1 MDIII
6 VLLLIVPVVM
16 IILLIAIYSKTNQQQ
31 EFIYGLEQRIKE
43 LTDQI
48 KILSLQRTEPV
59 ETKKKEQPFAETP
72 PPIKPIIQ
80 PEEKKKDIPDP
91 VNLQKPMPV
100 YQSPPPPP
108 TPAKPVAAFE
118 EPKKQIEILKPEPK
132 PDWWQTWLQNNPDLE
147 KFIGENLANKIGIA
161 VLVLGISFFVK
172 YAIDKDWINEIGRV
186 MIGLAAGG
194 LLIGLAHRTRN
205 SYRSFSSVLVGGGLS
220 VFYFTIAYAFHQ
232 YHLIPQQA
240 AFGIMILI
248 TAFAV
253 GLSILYDRIELAILA
268 TLGGFITPFL
278 VTTGQDNY
286 IALFT
291 YLCILN
297 TGLMV
302 LAWFKRWSAINF
314 IALFFTILIYGG
326 WLGRRFIVGTPLP
339 IEAAFFFAT
348 IFYFQFLAMNILN
361 NVRKKR
367 AFGAFDFIAVF
378 SINFLYFSAGMLI
391 LDELSAGKY
400 QGLFTASLGAI
411 NLALAWYFY
420 RRKQMD
426 RNFIYLLIG
435 LTITFISL
443 AAPVQLK
450 GNHITLFWAAES
462 VVLFW
467 LFQRS
472 RITLIKI
479 FSVLVLALMFISLV
493 MDWNQVYRTSL
504 TIPILTNRGFVTN
517 LVVAAALFIYYQMMR
532 READSYFLHDLTNK
546 AMRKFLLISG
556 FIIVFLSGVFEI
568 ANQFTHRY
576 AETNL
581 YILYLQLYTYLFA
594 NGILMRYRK
603 SVYLRITVTILCFL
617 LYIFCLDAN
626 YLATFEMLTTGA
638 NRAHFWAHWIAAI
651 LFGKLLFDLVQYFRQ
666 NLSTYKKV
674 EAGFSWLASVVIVF
688 FVSVELYHVTLW
700 VNRAGEIN
708 WDYWENLYF
717 KAGLS
722 IIWGICAFAMMWLGM
737 KYKFSTLRIIS
748 LTLILITLAKLFFY
762 DIRNIPPG
770 GKIAAFILLGV
781 LLLIISFM
789 YQRLKKIIIDDKLE
803 ET

>member
-16 IILLIAIYSKTNQQQ
+16 IILLIAIYSKTSQQQ
-31 EFIYGLEQRIKE
+31 EFIYGLEQRIRE

-48 KILSLQRTEPV
+48 KNLSLQRPEPV
-59 ETKKKEQPFAETP
+59 EPKKEQPVAETP
-72 PPIKPIIQ
+72 PPIKPIFQ
-80 PEEKKKDIPDP
+80 PEETKKDIPEP
-91 VNLQKPMPV
+91 FNLQRPKPI
-100 YQSPPPPP
+100 YQTPPPPP
-108 TPAKPVAAFE
+108 TPATPIAAFE
-118 EPKKQIEILKPEPK
+118 EPKKPIETLKREPK
-132 PDWWQTWLQNNPDLE
+132 QDWWQTWLQNNPDLE

-172 YAIDKDWINEIGRV
+172 YAIDKEWINEIGRV
-186 MIGLAAGG
+186 IIGLAAGG
-194 LLIGLAHRTRN
+194 LLIAVAHRTRN

-268 TLGGFITPFL
+268 TLGGFLTPFL
-278 VTTGQDNY
+278 VSTGQDNY
-286 IALFT
+286 TALFT

-302 LAWFKRWSAINF
+302 LAWFKKWRAINF

-326 WLGRRFIVGTPLP
+326 WLGRRLIVGPSLP
-339 IEAAFFFAT
+339 VQAALLFAT
-348 IFYFQFLAMNILN
+348 IFYFQFLVMNILN
-361 NVRKKR
+361 NVRKRKT
-367 AFGAFDFIAVF
+367 FGAFDFIVVL
-378 SINFLYFSAGMLI
+378 SINFLYLSAGMLI
-391 LDELSAGKY
+391 LDEWNGGKY

-420 RRKQMD
+420 SRKQMD

-450 GNHITLFWAAES
+450 GNYITLFWAAES

-479 FSVLVLALMFISLV
+479 FSVLVLALMFVSLV
-493 MDWNQVYRTSL
+493 MDWNQVYNSGL
-504 TIPILTNRGFVTN
+504 TIPVLLNKGFVTN
-517 LVVAAALFIYYQMMR
+517 LVVTIALFIYYQMMR
-532 READSYFLHDLTNK
+532 READSYFLQDVTNK
-546 AMRKFLLISG
+546 AMRNVLLISG
-556 FIIVFLSGVFEI
+556 FIVLFLSGVLEI
-568 ANQFTHRY
+568 ANQFNHRFS
-576 AETNL
+576 ETNL
-581 YILYLQLYTYLFA
+581 YILYLELYTYLFA
-594 NGILMRYRK
+594 NVILLLYKK
-603 SVYLRITVTILCFL
+603 SADLRITVTIICFL

-626 YLATFEMLTTGA
+626 YRATFEMLTTGA

-651 LFGKLLFDLVQYFRQ
+651 LFGKLLYDLVQYFRQ
-666 NLSTYKKV
+666 NLTIYKKIEV
-674 EAGFSWLASVVIVF
+674 GFSWLVSVVIVF
-688 FVSVELYHVTLW
+688 FVSVEFYHLTLW
-700 VNRAGEIN
+700 LNRATEAN
-708 WDYWENLYF
+708 WDYWENLYS

-722 IIWGICAFAMMWLGM
+722 IIWGICAFVIMWIGM
-737 KYKFSTLRIIS
+737 KHKSSTLRIIS
-748 LTLILITLAKLFFY
+748 LSLILVTLAKLFLY

>member
-6 VLLLIVPVVM
+6 VLLLIVPVAM

-43 LTDQI
+43 LTEHVKNLTVQKSD
-48 KILSLQRTEPV
+48 V
-59 ETKKKEQPFAETP
+59 HDVKKKEEPTPQTP
-72 PPIKPIIQ
+72 PVIKPSIQ
-80 PEEKKKDIPDP
+80 QQDHTQQAPEP
-91 VNLQKPMPV
+91 VNLQKPVPSH
-100 YQSPPPPP
+100 QPPPPP
-108 TPAKPVAAFE
+108 IAKPVAAFE
-118 EPKKQIEILKPEPK
+118 QPNVKLQPEIPKVEPK
-132 PDWWQTWLQNNPDLE
+132 PDWWQSWLQNNPDLE

-172 YAIDKDWINEIGRV
+172 YAIDKDWINEVGRV
-186 MIGLAAGG
+186 IIGLAAGG

-220 VFYFTIAYAFHQ
+220 VFYFTIAYAFHEYQ
-232 YHLIPQQA
+232 LLPQQA
-240 AFGIMILI
+240 AFGVMILI
-248 TAFAV
+248 TTFAV

-278 VTTGQDNY
+278 VSTGQDNY

-326 WLGRRFIVGTPLP
+326 WLGRRLIIGTSLP
-339 IEAAFFFAT
+339 VQAALLFAT
-348 IFYFQFLAMNILN
+348 IFYFQFLIMNILN
-361 NVRKKR
+361 NVRRKR
-367 AFGAFDFIAVF
+367 VFGAFDFIVVF
-378 SINFLYFSAGMLI
+378 TINFLYFAAGMLI
-391 LDELSAGKY
+391 LDEWSDGKY

-420 RRKQMD
+420 SRKQID

-443 AAPVQLK
+443 AAPVQLQ

-472 RITLIKI
+472 RIVLIKI
-479 FSVLVLALMFISLV
+479 FSVLVLTLMFVSLI
-493 MDWNQVYRTSL
+493 MDWDDVYTSALPLPIILNKGLVTSL
-504 TIPILTNRGFVTN
+504 AVT
-517 LVVAAALFIYYQMMR
+517 AALFVYYQMMR
-532 READSYFLHDLTNK
+532 READSYFLRSITNR
-546 AMRKFLLISG
+546 AVRTVLLVSG
-556 FIIVFLSGVFEI
+556 FIVLFLSGVFEI
-568 ANQFTHRY
+568 ANQFIHRFS
-576 AETNL
+576 ETNL
-581 YILYLQLYTYLFA
+581 YILYLQLYTYIFA
-594 NGILMRYRK
+594 NAILLLYRK
-603 SVYLRITVTILCFL
+603 SADLRITVTIICFL
-617 LYIFCLDAN
+617 VYIFCLDAN
-626 YLATFEMLTTGA
+626 YFATYEMLTTGA
-638 NRAHFWAHWIAAI
+638 HRPHFWAHWIAAI
-651 LFGKLLFDLVQYFRQ
+651 LFGKLLYDLVQYFRE
-666 NLSTYKKV
+666 NLPTYQKV
-674 EAGFSWLASVVIVF
+674 EVGFSWLVSIVIIF
-688 FVSVELYHVTLW
+688 FVSVELYHLTLW
-700 VNRAGEIN
+700 ANRATEAR
-708 WDYWENLYF
+708 WDYWQNLYS

-722 IIWGICAFAMMWLGM
+722 IIWGICAFGMMWLGM
-737 KYKFSTLRIIS
+737 RHKFSALRIIS
-748 LTLILITLAKLFFY
+748 LTVILITLAKLFLY